1 MNWLG
6 LKVFVTGADGFIG
19 SHLAEALVEHGAE
32 VTAMAQYNSM
42 GSYGWLDDS
51 KLSRDMRLVH
61 GDVRD
66 PDDMQFYCG
75 NTGSAKQDVVFHLAA
90 LVSVPHSSHAPR
102 SYFETNV
109 TGTMNVLKAGQNCQR
124 IVQTSSSEV
133 YGTALV
139 TPILEGHRM
148 FPQSPYA
155 ASKVGADAIAR
166 SFHTSYDTPVVT
178 LRPFNT
184 YGPRQ
189 SERAI
194 MAVLIRQALDS
205 RCPHIEVGNIDAR
218 RDLTYVTDTVRAF
231 MAVGDPSV
239 PCAGGVYNCG
249 WGDSISIGEL
259 INKITEKPIKIEEER
274 LRGNDVMELVAGTA
288 KLREA
293 TGWKPEISLN
303 SGIEKTMKWWKNH
316 MHKVTR
322 EAAYAI

>member
-1 MNWLG
+1 MNWRG
-6 LKVFVTGADGFIG
+6 IRCFVTGADGFIG
-19 SHLAEALVEHGAE
+19 SHLAEALVENGAE

-66 PDDMQFYCG
+66 TDDMQFYCG

-109 TGTMNVLKAGQNCQR
+109 TGTMNVLKAGQHCQR

-194 MAVLIRQALDS
+194 MAALIRQDLDS
-205 RCPHIEVGNIDAR
+205 RCSHIKVGNVDAR
-218 RDLTYVTDTVRAF
+218 RDLTYVEDTVKAF
-231 MAVGDPSV
+231 MAVGDPSLHV
-239 PCAGGVYNCG
+239 AGEVYNCG

-259 INKITEKPIKIEEER
+259 ITKITDKPVQFEDER
-274 LRGNDVMELVAGTA
+274 LRNNDVMELVAGCHA
-288 KLREA
+288 INRD
-293 TGWKPEISLN
+293 TGWQAEVTLEE
-303 SGIEKTMKWWKNH
+303 GVAKTKKWWKYH
-316 MHKVTR
+316 MSQVKR
-322 EAAYAI
+322 EARYAI